1 MVQCSTV
8 QTKVRSV
15 LIKMYKTTILKAIT
29 NIFSGDIS
37 TVIQYLDH

>member
-15 LIKMYKTTILKAIT
+15 LIKMYKSTILKAIT
-29 NIFSGDIS
+29 NIFSGEIS

>member
-15 LIKMYKTTILKAIT
+15 LIKMYKSTILKANT
-29 NIFSGDIS
+29 KIFSGEIS